1 MSSKNHEK
9 SDYNLSL
16 DLLSVSSMS
25 HALYARR
32 SGVIGKVTIEDTY
45 TSWLIHTHT
54 PPCNIAHTIP
64 LTNKTKT
71 NTHKSLEYM
80 PHTSNNNNKK
90 SSIKINIL
98 FQTKHIHT
106 QMEHQLRETFFK
118 HSFHY
123 PSIYDKTS
131 TFVNARGIYY

>member
-32 SGVIGKVTIEDTY
+32 SGVIGKVTIEGTY

-54 PPCNIAHTIP
+54 
-64 LTNKTKT
+64 
-71 NTHKSLEYM
+71 
-80 PHTSNNNNKK
+80 HTSLQYCTHHPPN
-90 SSIKINIL
+90 
-98 FQTKHIHT
+98 Q
-106 QMEHQLRETFFK
+106 
-118 HSFHY
+118 
-123 PSIYDKTS
+123 
-131 TFVNARGIYY
+131 